1 MARGEVIGFYVPT
14 PTKDIAIAIIGETL
28 EATLDSNIRIL
39 DLTVKYFFVEP
50 EHTTKGTKS
59 HKINYEIMVKC
70 QETHLEELQAHIF
83 HSIQVRIDREFI
95 LKAIN
100 QQLS

>member
-1 MARGEVIGFYVPT
+1 MIGFYVPT

-59 HKINYEIMVKC
+59 HKINYEI
-70 QETHLEELQAHIF
+70 TIYNF
-83 HSIQVRIDREFI
+83 
-95 LKAIN
+95 
-100 QQLS
+100 LSLGIKKLNSVNH